1 LLKLSAAYLN
11 AALRPRLRAHLPIIR
26 ATDHL
31 MSLSNEQG
39 APTETRYDKPLDSE
53 AVENEI

>member
-1 LLKLSAAYLN
+1 
-11 AALRPRLRAHLPIIR
+11 
-26 ATDHL
+26 

-53 AVENEI
+53 AVENEIQIGTAKVGSEAVAPAPAHANVERWELP

>member
-1 LLKLSAAYLN
+1 LLELSAAYLN

-31 MSLSNEQG
+31 VSLSNEQG
-39 APTETRYDKPLDSE
+39 APTETRYFGSST
-53 AVENEI
+53 